1 MSNSNCDVTIGPEDC
16 YNGELKLI
24 LGLIWTLI
32 RHYQI
37 QSTNKSTK
45 KALISFFLRVC
56 NVRVTNFTTDWNDG
70 VWLSKVI
77 DYLYPG
83 LYPDVRAL
91 TCADKVD
98 NCRRAITYAQQYL
111 GIPPIISV
119 HDMVDPEVDELS
131 MMTYL
136 SYFIKLCIKKI
147 REWAQSLIPHV
158 PIKNMSTDWCSGI
171 NLTALIN
178 IIRPGILPDWTV
190 LDEERGVDNITK
202 AIGMAEYSLGIE
214 PSLTAE
220 EMACSTIDEMSVAE
234 YLAPFILIEITKKA
248 GEYGAEADLTVV
260 EIQST
265 AAKRPM
271 HISLSG
277 FESMSVVA
285 LQIRLPSGKIDDL
298 AVENIGKGKADAM
311 YIPSVAGRYELIVK
325 TGIEEVKGSPYKIEI
340 PRLVDYIEFTS
351 TLPPVLNVCVG
362 QVNHFDII
370 CNDTELVVE
379 ELFKVLFQGEGMQ
392 TRAVSA
398 DGFQLSCSDI
408 QYCIRDEGNGHYIVE
423 FLLPKAGEFSVS
435 LLVDGEHIKGSP
447 VNLKSRLTGSASGDG
462 LTKALVGRATYFTV
476 VTPVGS
482 KDISVSIQ
490 DSQGELE
497 HHIEALGQGSYKVS
511 YTPRCTSKL
520 IIIVKVNNEHVVGSP
535 FQLDAI
541 ESRAYI
547 EGRNLKLQVAASCVK
562 RPLKINLS
570 GVVDVSCLSIEIR
583 NPLGHTDILQLTATS
598 EGVVQASCVPVVA
611 GKHVISM
618 KIDGD
623 DVPGS
628 PFDVDIVKLVQFVQ
642 FENIDL
648 RQVQIAAGKVCRIE
662 IVSNDFELL
671 NDRLLSVGFEGG
683 GLKCRQISTGI
694 FNPVAKEIQYS
705 LKDESSGHYILEFMF
720 PQDGHYMMSLLVD
733 NEHISGSPF
742 DLAVLAT
749 GHASQ
754 CIFTGV
760 ALTQGYV
767 VPAGTEVEF
776 RLDCSNAGEGE
787 LSVHA
792 VGPQGESVKVVTYE
806 EENKNIHIVRVYPE
820 RGGMHQLHVYWGGKP
835 IPGCPFTFE
844 ACNPKLVRL
853 ISLPKLEWFS
863 PVTGEVMTFDVDVS
877 QAGRGQLTAYV
888 LLPDGRKENFTITD
902 KGAGIFA
909 LKHTFTEACLTQIFV
924 EYSGVAILNG
934 SITVRVA
941 PQPNKCIVKQQ
952 SCDTTEVSYT
962 IGQPIEFSVDCTDAG
977 TGELTVKATGPD
989 KVELN
994 VDIAVDT
1001 SDDKLQYHIKVIPM
1015 RAGAHRIIVMWAGLS
1030 IPGSPF
1036 HYEITDPSG
1045 VKLVTTE
1052 KMITPCVGQLITYQ
1066 IDLSNA
1072 GKGKVSAKVVLD
1084 GGKTID
1090 VKVIDK
1096 GNGIIV
1102 VEYMPT
1108 IAGLME
1114 IIIYFN
1120 GKKLTAIPVTVL
1132 ARPEPSKIAVGF
1144 PKLRSECMFEA
1155 GSTLEFVVDI
1165 SQGGGGELSA
1175 TLVLPDNQ
1183 ELPIETFTEL
1193 REGRKVCMLK
1203 ITPELIGSYSIIILW
1218 AGQPVTGSPFKFE
1231 VADSRQIT
1239 FSGLPGAEGFSL
1251 VTGETMSFSIDVSR
1265 SGKGRFVAQLVT
1277 ADGSIKTLQAKESY
1291 GVYTIKERFIV
1302 TGSWRLVLLY
1312 NGKEIFSTPV
1322 EIRKAPEPTKCNAN
1336 YGMLRDTFW
1345 NVGSAVQFRIDCT
1358 ESGGGDLDVK
1368 VTDPHGSEIPASKSV
1383 DTSGGKRVY
1392 VVTIMPQC
1400 EGVYSI
1406 VATWAGKT
1414 IRGSPFSFDVANPG
1428 KVKIL
1433 NLPSSDKYAPLTGET
1448 LSFEVDTSKA
1458 FRGKLTG
1465 QVITSSGAVS
1475 QLTIRERTEGI
1486 HVIKHKLTEP
1496 GLFEVKLFYNEVEIL
1511 HFSFT
1516 VSMAPV
1522 ASKCIAHFNI
1532 EKNQSVSVGQTVA
1545 FRVDCSEAGAGELT
1559 AVASCGIQKNDV
1571 PVHVSLDTTGGRCMY
1586 LVTLL
1591 PKVAG
1596 PYFVTILWADK
1607 PIPGSPFIFQVSD
1620 ETLVRILNV
1629 PDPQTFAPLVGDAI
1643 TFDVDTSSAGKGVV
1657 LAKAMYEGQ
1666 QPEEFNANEKGKGL
1680 FNMKHVF
1687 RRAGIVD
1694 IPIFFNGTQLT
1705 SMTYTV
1711 KPAADASKCVTKV
1724 VYEDEYL
1731 INVNQLITLS
1741 VDCTNAG
1748 TGQLTAKCTN
1758 PQGNALEPVI
1768 SEDTCSGRIVYK
1780 VQILPD
1786 VEGTYSIVILWAGV
1800 TVPGSPFTVDVADP
1814 SQVKFL
1820 RLPKADDFHPLTGD
1834 CIAFD
1839 IDATKAGKGSFV
1851 SKIIC
1856 GDITEDVKIVS
1867 KGTGMY
1873 GINHVLSHAVQT
1885 TITVHYNG
1893 VQVLIMSFTVQ
1904 LAPDASKCK
1913 IIVPEPGKYLTNVG
1927 QLIEFTVDCTEA
1939 GTGELEVKATG
1950 PRREITINTSME
1962 CVGVHKVQF
1971 SPDQAGTYS
1980 INVLWA
1986 SKSVPNSPLQFEVAD
2001 PNAVKFF
2008 NLPKV
2013 DNYCPL
2019 TGDRLNFDI
2028 DVTKAGKGELQVQLV
2043 SDGSSEDLKLN
2054 SKGRGMFT
2062 LQHVF
2067 ERTCQL
2073 QVIVLFNGVQLVTL
2087 AGFVKLA
2094 PDASKCR
2101 AIFKERGEHLV
2112 NAWEFVEFTVD
2123 TSKAGTGALTAK
2135 VTGPMRKEVNAD
2147 VTDCG
2152 DSYTVQFVP
2161 KDAGTYSV
2169 AVLWAGKAVPL
2180 SPFAFEIADP
2190 KLVKF
2195 LNLPKEH
2202 CFSPLTGQN
2211 VTFDI
2216 DVMKAGKGKLV
2227 ASITTQDGESTNI
2240 RLVEKGKG
2248 VYSLKYSVVSVGLLQ
2263 FLVMFNGVKVLGLE
2277 CEAKLAPDSTKC
2289 LINLYNTL
2297 LLVGQPIK
2305 LSIDCSAA
2313 GVGKLTMKTRDPL
2326 RKELQTTVSET
2337 DGVYSVQADTQLVG
2351 EHSFDIMWSGKN
2363 VGSAP
2368 AVFNVFDPSKVKVTN
2383 LQSPEKYCAIVNET
2397 LTFEADVS
2405 KAGRGQLTCQV
2416 ITADGSSQDVELTQ
2430 KGQGAYIISYKLVQV
2445 GSIEVVLLFNNI
2457 KVFGSP
2463 WTCQVVDINQFKL
2476 TVPEQYVRINEEAK
2490 VEITGLSSDS
2500 VHLKVTATK
2509 GRQPAIIA
2517 MSCGDGTVTGHVSIM
2532 EVGEYKVEARY
2543 GNKMI
2548 PGSPLI
2554 IKGCNPDKCQ
2564 FASQISTVMHVE
2576 EVKTLVVKSN
2586 EAGPGTLHCNISNTD
2601 LMDSEVKP
2609 GTLSSQIN
2617 LTPKAVGT
2625 CDVTFFWAG
2634 FPVPT
2639 LQINAKIVNAS
2650 LVTVSCV
2657 TLERQK
2663 KLKTGQT
2670 ISFLIDGKDAGQGNM
2685 KFSAKG
2691 ITSKYSDVDIVD
2703 KEDGTYIASFL
2714 ATQIGKHTIEVTWG
2728 GKPAKDI
2735 PLIVDVKKAIE
2746 CSSIRAEGDSLK
2758 LGIAG
2763 RKETVTIITKDT
2775 GLLADGDLA
2784 ATMTTVDG
2792 YDNDIKPEVEI
2803 KEKGNGIYIL
2813 TYVAEL
2819 ATDYSLNITHEEQP
2833 ITDSPFMI
2841 DVKPA
2846 PDASKC
2852 RVILSE
2858 TLVIVGTTVEVD
2870 IDCREAG
2877 YGELLLTVKDQARKN
2892 VQATVSNSGNI
2903 YTAKFNAAT
2912 VSTYTIEA
2920 KWSGSVIGD
2929 GQYIVDS
2936 FDPSKIKFINL
2947 PSADTYIGIIGNT
2960 LAFDVDATKA
2970 GKGTVTA
2977 EVELCDETSQSVE
2990 LTEKSAAVYGFT
3002 HTFASVGLTK
3012 VEVLFNGLKVFLTAA
3027 WSCYVADFGQ
3037 FAITAPSEYCKVHD
3051 NVQFI
3056 IEGVT
3061 TELKHLKVTATH
3073 AKQPAA
3079 VQLSYPETNALAQFI
3094 PSQVGEYKIDVK
3106 YGGNQVTG
3114 SPFVVKA
3121 CNPGKCKIIGSVPS
3135 VIHVKETKSVTFKT
3149 NETGPGELQHFLQ
3162 CEPAGESLGCVIKK
3176 TVGGTLQC
3184 DLTAQA
3190 VGVCTV
3196 ELKWS
3201 GFLVPDT
3208 PFQVSMVDA
3217 SLVTTKCTNLEEG
3230 KKLKTE
3236 DKVFIAI
3243 DATEAGQA
3251 DINVAVSGPSAKY
3264 KDVECVANGDGTFL
3278 ASFVATQVGKHT
3290 IDVTWGGKPAKDI
3303 PLIVNVKKAIECS
3316 SIRAEGDALKL
3327 GIAGRKETVTIITKD
3342 TGLLADGDL
3351 AATMTTVDG
3360 YDNDIKPEVEIKEK
3374 GNGIYILTY
3383 VAEVATAYSLNIT
3396 HEEQPITDS
3405 PFTIDV
3411 KPAPDASKCQVAVSE
3426 SLVLVESV
3434 IEFDVDCREAGY
3446 GEFSVKV
3453 TDPAKKNVV
3462 VEVSENYHIY
3472 SVTFTATLVGCY
3484 TADVLWSGSAI
3495 SGSPIK
3501 FDAFDPSR
3509 VVYPNLP
3516 KSVDYLALVGECLK
3530 FDIDASKAG
3539 KGQITTQ
3546 VVLSESNTLGVEVTD
3561 KQNQVYAFKYEFS
3574 QAGSFELLIFFNDH
3588 AVLTDKWICSVVD
3601 MSLFTIGTIPEFV
3614 KMRDNMTIEIAGIP
3628 TNSKHFTV
3636 TATNMRQPT
3645 SVSLTYTDDGVSASF
3660 CTEFI
3665 GEYKVDMKYGGRQLA
3680 GSPVTIKSCSP
3691 DLCQISGQL
3700 PQVLHVNES
3709 RNVTIQTSKAGPGTL
3724 KSTAEFL
3731 TEGTILEHDVKSDVR
3746 GSAVVLKALTVGTA
3760 NVGLLWADFPIPKVP
3775 FVVEVVDASLVTVKY
3790 VTLEE
3795 EKKVKTADEVVFEV
3809 DARTAGKA
3817 PLQFDVTGPR
3827 LRYKET
3833 VIKDHEDGTFT
3844 VSFIAAQVG
3853 THKAE
3858 FLWGGKPV
3866 PKSPITFDVKKAIGI
3881 SSIKADGNALKYGY
3895 INTKETVNI
3904 SASDS
3909 GLLKDGDLSAVM
3921 NKVYGPDC
3929 PAIELKETGSGQY
3942 TLTYTASSLG
3952 EYQLHINYEDKSI
3965 NNSPFTVDIRQPPDA
3980 CKCVVDFQET
3990 KILAG
3995 TTTQF
4000 TVDCKE
4006 AGYGELSVRIRDST
4020 KKAVQV
4026 KTCEEERMY
4035 TVSFEITTVGMY
4047 TVEVLWSGTAI
4058 PNTPITFDCFDPSKV
4073 AIKNLPSAKDFLALV
4088 GDKFTL
4094 EVDSKKAGKG
4104 ELTCQ
4109 MILADGSSTDID
4121 LTKNNLGM
4129 HQMSYIFATAGSLE
4143 VAFFFCGHRVP
4154 ILWSC
4159 SVIDFSAFSIK
4170 NPGEF
4175 VLINERAKFE
4185 IVGISEETKHLDI
4198 TTTHSRNPTTVDI
4211 EYSYGSAFAAFSV
4224 TQVGEYITNVKL
4236 GGKHIAGSPFIVKSC
4251 DPLKCQVVGLPL
4263 NTLYVGE
4270 KSSLSVRHNDAGPG
4284 VVELLTEER
4293 DILEHSIKPNRLG
4306 TSQIEIIPSRVG
4318 ATNVELTWIGRTI
4331 PDTPFPINIIDP
4343 MAVKVTCTSLADQK
4357 KLKTDTPAAFE
4368 IDTTDA
4374 GKADLDVSIAGPLS
4388 TYTGVSVINNNNN
4401 TYTASF
4407 TPTQMGTHTVTVLWG
4422 GKPAKDI
4429 PLKVDVKKA
4438 VDADKITASG
4448 DALKCGTAG
4457 KKELVTIIAS
4467 ESGLLKDGDLTAA
4480 MTTVEAFDDDLQP
4493 KIELKDK
4500 GSGTY
4505 SLVYLAEVAEK
4516 YLLQIN
4522 HEGQPI
4528 KGSPFNVTIRPPPDA
4543 NMCRFDAPNNLV
4555 LVNTAI
4561 EFDVDCREGGY
4572 GELTVKVKDPARN
4585 FAEANITDNNG
4596 VYTIKFTA
4604 SLVGEYAVEI
4614 LWSKVAIPGSPF
4626 KLNTFDPAKV
4636 RTIKMPVAADIIALT
4651 GESINFD
4658 LDVTKAGKGTLST
4671 QVVVNDDVPQTVNL
4685 EEIRNGIFKFVYK
4698 LVEAGSLEIIILF
4711 NDMKVLYLPWMCKVV
4726 NFNKLSVALPSEN
4739 FKVKEV
4745 VEFDINGIAFESK
4758 HLKVIASHMKR
4769 SSSVRLSYTDTN
4781 IHGQFTA
4788 DFVGEYKLEVKYGNK
4803 QINGSPFTIKSFNP
4817 DNCQI
4822 SDELITL
4829 LHVGETKTMNIRTYE
4844 CGPSVLK
4851 STSTAIEGSD
4861 IGHAIKNLMGGITQ
4875 LSLTGKEVGTFD
4887 ISLTYADFSIPN
4899 TPFRVS
4905 VVDAS
4910 LVKVTCTSLKQQK
4923 KLKTGDRIMFTIDAT
4938 EAGDA
4943 QLDFKVTGPSSVYEN
4958 TDVTE
4963 TGERTYVALFTAT
4976 QEGIHKVEVLWGGKA
4991 AKNTPI
4997 KLDVKKSIDC
5007 SAITAEG
5014 DALQYGYCGKTELVT
5029 LLASDSGLLKDGD
5042 LTAVMKST
5050 DADSTDGCEDIA
5062 VEMKDKGNGKYLL
5075 TYKAPVAGNYMLSI
5089 DYEEQPITQSP
5100 FAITIREPPN
5110 ASKCQLQVPDN
5121 LIMVNNV
5128 ATFTVDCT
5136 AAGYGSLSV
5145 TANDPVGHE
5154 TEVSISETHNIYT
5167 VTFKPVFVGDYTV
5180 EALWCGKPIPSV
5192 PFTISSFDPNLVRF
5206 VPAPKECLVALTG
5219 ESIGFDID
5227 TTKAGKGAV
5236 TANAITSG
5244 EEPQEIKLA
5253 GKGKGIYILKYT
5265 FQQVGN
5271 LQITIRFNNV
5281 TILEYEATVKP
5292 QPDASKCAATILST
5306 ADEYLLN
5313 VSQTI
5318 AISVD
5323 CTIAGTGKL
5332 TVKCTGPQRRELHA
5346 DIIEKTDQVY
5356 EVQLVPEDAGTYSIV
5371 IFWAGKPIPNSPY
5384 NFDIVDI
5391 SQVKFLKLP
5400 KQEEFRPLTG
5410 DIFSFDIDV
5419 SKAGKGKLVAEVV
5432 SAGVTETLTLTEK
5445 GSRIY
5450 GVQHSLLH
5458 IGQTEVYVRYNGE
5471 RVLSYMIMAR
5481 AAPDSSRCKIDMSAM
5496 ERESLFNVGEC
5507 VELTV
5512 DCTEAGV
5519 GDLTSKAV
5527 GPRKEVEVNM
5537 ITERDHVY
5545 RLQIT
5550 PVAVGLHSLT
5560 IMWAGKSITTTPITF
5575 EVVDSSRVKFTNIPD
5590 TETYIPFVGEEFS
5603 FTVDT
5608 KNAGSAKV
5616 EAQIVL
5622 SCGSIEALHIREKV
5636 KGIYVVSYRY
5646 SEVTS
5651 IEFIVFFNKVKVL
5664 SFPCSVKIAP
5674 DASKCIV
5681 NIPTLE
5687 PGTFLDVGQM
5697 IEFTVDCTDAGYGEL
5712 SLKSFG
5718 PQRRDIEVHSSLEAF
5733 DNRTIYKIYHEP
5745 SCAGSYSITV
5755 MWAGKVVPGGP
5766 FKFEVVDS
5774 KQVQFANLPST
5785 DYTPFTGDVIT
5796 FDIDISS
5803 AGKGKLAACVIQAD
5817 GTTQDIDVVN
5827 KGVGIYVVKYTITQA
5842 GRIELCAIF
5851 NYKKLLTRTIKV
5863 KETPV
5868 ATKCRSVLQEVQSY
5882 AVGQFIEFKVD
5893 CIDAGSGMLSA
5904 VAKDCNGKEVQV
5916 YISEHIAVYTL
5927 RFETAVVGKYTVQVF
5942 WSGKEIPNSPFVFET
5957 TDVSKISIVSEITK
5971 RKDFKAI
5978 VGKDICFDINVGQ
5991 AGKGVLVAQVLFA
6004 EGGVA
6009 NMMITEKDYGVYTCL
6024 YQPTVSGSIEIV
6036 ITYGGVRILSHS
6048 MVICE
6053 APNASKCQILLCSEE
6068 QESIIY
6074 TVGQTISFT
6083 IDCSLAGAGE
6093 MKAIATGPQGK
6104 QLQAKVVAIENN
6116 QYQVSFE
6123 TRWVGT
6129 YSIEVLWDGNLIPG
6143 APFSFEVND
6152 PKRVQFIDLPKS
6164 YSLQAIVGKE
6174 ITFDANV
6181 SKAGKGMLVAKVQ
6194 YEDGHCEDVQV
6205 VTKSDEIYSIV
6216 CVPQAAGSIT
6226 IFVMFCGVEV
6236 LNYPLTIKAAPNS
6249 EKCHLMMERSQHEVY
6264 IVGSCIEFSIDCA
6277 DAGTG
6282 DLIVRAEDPSGK
6294 NYKVTLQ
6301 EHKLTYRI
6309 KFEVSMAGQYK
6320 IEALWAGVSIPGCP
6334 FTFEVVDPRKL
6345 KFVNL
6350 PSSPEFVGV
6359 VGKAINFNVDVSKA
6373 GKGEL
6378 TVQAHYSDGTIS
6390 EFNKTEISPGLF
6402 SVNLVPLYT
6411 GVMDIVVYYSGNI
6424 SITRSVMINK
6434 GAEASMCRVNLT
6446 ALRAM
6451 PSLFVRKSVSF
6462 TVDCTEAGTGHL
6474 SVVINNPL
6482 NKPINA
6488 DIKDS
6493 KGVFTVKFE
6502 PDEVGVYTIAIFW
6515 GDAPVPGSPFTVS
6528 AIDPKKIKFLN
6539 LPDGHGHLLTA
6550 ITGQPINFTV
6560 DTTQAGAGN
6569 FNAQAVVED
6578 GDIEAI
6584 LMTSMTSGVYDI
6596 TYTPHLQGN
6605 VRFDFWYNDVKFHT
6619 MNWVCQMAAEA
6630 KKVGVV
6636 NIQRTI
6642 EEEELQLT
6650 EVDALWIRIQ
6660 MTTFK
6665 NWVND
6670 VLRGNLKRAKR
6681 QVEVL
6686 QWDFR
6691 DGLILIALLECL
6703 VKRNKVGHYN
6713 SDPSGKIEKLENLTA
6728 CFDLIS
6734 AENIKL
6740 VNIGEYLVIKLLMH
6754 ANMC

>member
-1 MSNSNCDVTIGPEDC
+1 LLTSYCNIAIGPEDC

-37 QSTNKSTK
+37 QTSTKSTK

-77 DYLYPG
+77 DYLHPG

-91 TCADKVD
+91 TCADKID

-119 HDMVDPEVDELS
+119 DDMADPEVDELS

-136 SYFIKLCIKKI
+136 SYFIKLCTKKI

-178 IIRPGILPDWTV
+178 VIRPGILPDWTV
-190 LDEERGVDNITK
+190 LDEEQGLDNITK
-202 AIGMAEYSLGIE
+202 ALGMAEYSLGIE

-220 EMACSTIDEMSVAE
+220 EMSCSSIDDMSVAE
-234 YLAPFILIEITKKA
+234 YLAPFMLVEIAKQT
-248 GEYGAEADLTVV
+248 GEYGADVDPTVV

-271 HISLSG
+271 LISLSG
-277 FESMSVVA
+277 FESMSVVS
-285 LQIRLPSGKIDDL
+285 LQMRLPSGKVDNV
-298 AVENIGKGKADAM
+298 AVENIGKGKADAT
-311 YIPSVAGRYELIVK
+311 YIPATAGRYELIVK
-325 TGIEEVKGSPYKIEI
+325 SGIDEVKGSPYKIEI

-351 TLPPVLNVCVG
+351 TLPPILNVCVG
-362 QVNHFDII
+362 QVNRFEIV

-379 ELFKVLFQGEGMQ
+379 KLFNVVFQGEGLQ
-392 TRAVSA
+392 TKVVSP
-398 DGFQLSCSDI
+398 DGFQVSCSDI
-408 QYCIRDEGNGHYIVE
+408 QYCIKDERNGHYIVE

-435 LLVDGEHIKGSP
+435 FLVDGEHVKGSP
-447 VNLKSRLTGSASGDG
+447 VNMKSRLTGSASGDG
-462 LTKALVGRATYFTV
+462 LTKAVVGRTTYFTV
-476 VTPVGS
+476 AIPVGS

-490 DSQGELE
+490 DSQGELQ
-497 HHIEALGQGSYKVS
+497 HHIETLGQGSYKVS
-511 YTPRCTSKL
+511 FTPRCTGR
-520 IIIVKVNNEHVVGSP
+520 ITIIVQVDNEHVVGSP
-535 FQLDAI
+535 FHLDAF
-541 ESRAYI
+541 ESRAYV
-547 EGRNLKLQVAASCVK
+547 EGKNLKLQVAASCVK
-562 RPLKINLS
+562 RPLKINVT
-570 GVVDVSCLSIEIR
+570 GVLDVSHLSIEIQ
-583 NPLGHTDILQLTATS
+583 NPLGHTDKLQLTSTS
-598 EGVVQASCVPVVA
+598 EGAVQASCVPVVA
-611 GKHVISM
+611 GKHVVSM

-628 PFDVDIVKLVQFVQ
+628 PFDVDIVKLIQFVQ
-642 FENIDL
+642 FGNIDL
-648 RQVQIAAGKVCRIE
+648 KQVEITAGKVCRIE
-662 IVSNDFELL
+662 IVSNDFDLL
-671 NDRLLSVGFEGG
+671 KERLLTANFEGE
-683 GLKCRQISTGI
+683 GLKCRQLSTGI

-705 LKDESSGHYILEFMF
+705 LKDENNGHYILEFMF
-720 PQDGHYMMSLLVD
+720 PQDGHYRMTLMVD
-733 NEHISGSPF
+733 SEHISGSPF
-742 DLAVLAT
+742 DIAVIAT

-754 CIFTGV
+754 CMITGA
-760 ALTQGYV
+760 ALTQGHV

-792 VGPQGESVKVVTYE
+792 VGPQGESVKVVTSFE
-806 EENKNIHIVRVYPE
+806 EGTKNMYIIKVYPE
-820 RGGMHQLHVYWGGKP
+820 RGGMHQLHVYWGGKA
-835 IPGCPFTFE
+835 IPGCPLTFE
-844 ACNPKLVRL
+844 ACNPKLVHL

-863 PVTGEVMTFDVDVS
+863 PVTGEMMSFDVDVS
-877 QAGRGQLTAYV
+877 QAGRGQLTAYI
-888 LLPDGRKENFTITD
+888 LLPGGRKENFTVTD

-909 LKHTFTEACLTQIFV
+909 LKYTFTEACLTQIFV
-924 EYSGVAILNG
+924 EYSGVAILKG

-941 PQPNKCIVKQQ
+941 PQPNKCIVKQ
-952 SCDTTEVSYT
+952 SCEATEVSYT
-962 IGQPIEFSVDCTDAG
+962 VGQPIEFSVDCTDAG

-989 KVELN
+989 KEELN

-1001 SDDKLQYHIKVIPM
+1001 SDEKLQYHIKVIPT

-1045 VKLVTTE
+1045 VKLLSTE
-1052 KMITPCVGQLITYQ
+1052 KMVTPCVGQLITYQ
-1066 IDLSNA
+1066 IDLSNS
-1072 GKGKVSAKVVLD
+1072 GKGKVTAKAVLD
-1084 GGKTID
+1084 GGKTVD
-1090 VKVIDK
+1090 VKVINK
-1096 GNGIIV
+1096 GGGIIV
-1102 VEYMPT
+1102 IEYMPT
-1108 IAGLME
+1108 IAGSLE
-1114 IIIYFN
+1114 IVIYFN
-1120 GKKLTAIPVTVL
+1120 GKKLTSIPVTVL
-1132 ARPEPSKIAVGF
+1132 ARPEPSKVAVGF

-1165 SQGGGGELSA
+1165 SQAGGGELSA
-1175 TLVLPDNQ
+1175 TVILPDNQ
-1183 ELPIETFTEL
+1183 KLPIETFTEL
-1193 REGRKVCMLK
+1193 RDGRKVCVLK
-1203 ITPELIGSYSIIILW
+1203 MTPELIGSYSIIILW

-1231 VADSRQIT
+1231 VADARQIT
-1239 FSGLPGAEGFSL
+1239 FSGLPGAEGFAL
-1251 VTGETMSFSIDVSR
+1251 VTGETMNFSIDISK
-1265 SGKGRFVAQLVT
+1265 SGKGKFVAQLV
-1277 ADGSIKTLQAKESY
+1277 AANGSIKTLQAKESY
-1291 GVYTIKERFIV
+1291 GMYTIKERFIV
-1302 TGSWRLVLLY
+1302 TGSWKLVLLY

-1322 EIRKAPEPTKCNAN
+1322 EIRKAPEPTKCHAD
-1336 YGMLRDTFW
+1336 YAMLRDTFW
-1345 NVGSAVQFRIDCT
+1345 NVGSTVQFRIDCT
-1358 ESGGGDLDVK
+1358 EAGGGELDVK
-1368 VTDPHGSEIPASKSV
+1368 VTDPNGSEILASKSV
-1383 DTSGGKRVY
+1383 DNSGGKRVY
-1392 VVTIMPQC
+1392 VVMVTPQC

-1406 VATWAGKT
+1406 IATWTGKT
-1414 IRGSPFSFDVANPG
+1414 IRGSPFSFNVANPS

-1433 NLPSSDKYAPLTGET
+1433 NLPPPDKYAPLTGET
-1448 LSFEVDTSKA
+1448 LSFEIDTSKA

-1475 QLTIRERTEGI
+1475 QLAIRERTEGI
-1486 HVIKHKLTEP
+1486 HVIKHKLTEA
-1496 GLFEVKLFYNEVEIL
+1496 GLFEVKLYYNEIEIL

-1522 ASKCIAHFNI
+1522 ASKCVAHFNI
-1532 EKNQSVSVGQTVA
+1532 EKNQSISVGQTVA

-1559 AVASCGIQKNDV
+1559 ALASCGIQKNDV
-1571 PVHVSLDTTGGRCMY
+1571 PVHVSLDTTGGRRMY

-1596 PYFVTILWADK
+1596 PYFVTTLWAGK
-1607 PIPGSPFIFQVSD
+1607 PISGSPFIFQVSD
-1620 ETLVRILNV
+1620 ETLVNILNV

-1657 LAKAMYEGQ
+1657 LAKALYEGQ

-1694 IPIFFNGTQLT
+1694 IPIFFNGNQLT
-1705 SMTYTV
+1705 CMTYTV
-1711 KPAADASKCVTKV
+1711 KPAADASKCVTRV
-1724 VYEDEYL
+1724 VYENEYL
-1731 INVNQLITLS
+1731 INVNQMITLS
-1741 VDCTNAG
+1741 VDCTDAG

-1758 PQGNALEPVI
+1758 PQGNALEALI
-1768 SEDTCSGRIVYK
+1768 SEDTTTGRVVYK
-1780 VQILPD
+1780 AQIQPD
-1786 VEGTYSIVILWAGV
+1786 LEGTYNIALFWAGV
-1800 TVPGSPFTVDVADP
+1800 AVPGSPFSVDVADP

-1820 RLPKADDFHPLTGD
+1820 KLPKVDDFHPLTGD
-1834 CIAFD
+1834 FLAFD

-1851 SKIIC
+1851 SKMIC
-1856 GDITEDVKIVS
+1856 GEITEDVKIIS
-1867 KGTGMY
+1867 KGTGMFC
-1873 GINHVLSHAVQT
+1873 INHILSHAVQT
-1885 TITVHYNG
+1885 TITIHYNG

-1913 IIVPEPGKYLTNVG
+1913 VIIPEPGKYLTNVG

-1950 PRREITINTSME
+1950 PRREITINTTVE

-1971 SPDQAGTYS
+1971 SPDQAGIYS
-1980 INVLWA
+1980 VNVLWA
-1986 SKSVPNSPLQFEVAD
+1986 SKIVPNSPFQFEVAD

-2008 NLPKV
+2008 NLPKA

-2019 TGDRLNFDI
+2019 TGDRLNFDV
-2028 DVTKAGKGELQVQLV
+2028 DVSKAGKGELQVQIV
-2043 SDGSSEDLKLN
+2043 SDGSSEDMKLA

-2067 ERTCQL
+2067 ERPCQL
-2073 QVIVLFNGVQLVTL
+2073 QLIVFYNGVQLVTL

-2094 PDASKCR
+2094 PDASKCH
-2101 AIFKERGEHLV
+2101 AIFKDRGEHLI
-2112 NAWEFVEFTVD
+2112 NAGETVEFTVD
-2123 TSKAGTGALTAK
+2123 TSEAGTGVLTTK
-2135 VTGPMRKEVNAD
+2135 VTGPMRKEVSVD

-2152 DSYTVQFVP
+2152 SNYTVQFIP
-2161 KDAGTYSV
+2161 KDAGAYSV
-2169 AVLWAGKAVPL
+2169 AVLWAGKAIPL
-2180 SPFAFEIADP
+2180 SPFTFEIADP

-2202 CFSPLTGQN
+2202 DFSPLTGQT
-2211 VTFDI
+2211 VSFDI
-2216 DVMKAGKGKLV
+2216 DVIKAGKGKLV
-2227 ASITTQDGESTNI
+2227 ASVTTLDGEATNI
-2240 RLVEKGKG
+2240 RLAEKGKG
-2248 VYSLKYSVVSVGLLQ
+2248 VYLLKYPVVSVGMLQ
-2263 FLVMFNGVKVLGLE
+2263 FLVIFNGVKVLGLE

-2289 LINLYNTL
+2289 LVNLHDTL

-2305 LSIDCSAA
+2305 LTVDASAA
-2313 GVGKLTMKTRDPL
+2313 GVGKLTMKTQDPL

-2351 EHSFDIMWSGKN
+2351 EHSFDIMWSSKN
-2363 VGSAP
+2363 IGSAP
-2368 AVFNVFDPSKVKVTN
+2368 AVFNIFDPSKVKVTN
-2383 LQSPEKYCAIVNET
+2383 LQSPEKYCAIVDEI
-2397 LTFEADVS
+2397 LTFEADIS
-2405 KAGRGQLTCQV
+2405 KAGRGQLSCQV
-2416 ITADGSSQDVELTQ
+2416 ITADGNSEEIELTQ
-2430 KGQGAYIISYKLVQV
+2430 KGQGAYIISYKFVRV
-2445 GSIEVVLLFNNI
+2445 GSLEVVLLFNNL
-2457 KVFGSP
+2457 KVFSTP
-2463 WTCQVVDINQFKL
+2463 WICQAVDVSQFKL
-2476 TVPEQYVRINEEAK
+2476 TTLTQYIKIDEEAK
-2490 VEITGLSSDS
+2490 VEIAGLTSDS
-2500 VHLKVTATK
+2500 THLKVTATR
-2509 GRQPAIIA
+2509 GRQPVTIA
-2517 MSCGDGTVTGHVSIM
+2517 MSCGDNGMTGQVSIQ

-2548 PGSPLI
+2548 PNSPLI
-2554 IKGCNPDKCQ
+2554 INGCNPDKCM
-2564 FASQISTVMHVE
+2564 FAGQVSAVMHVG

-2586 EAGPGTLHCNISNTD
+2586 EAGPGTLQCSVSNSG
-2601 LMDSEVKP
+2601 LIDSDVKP

-2617 LTPKAVGT
+2617 LTPKAVGS
-2625 CDVTFFWAG
+2625 CDISFFWAN
-2634 FPVPT
+2634 FPVPR
-2639 LQINAKIVNAS
+2639 LQIDAKVVDPS
-2650 LVTVSCV
+2650 LVTVTCI

-2663 KLKTGQT
+2663 KLKTDQT
-2670 ISFLIDGKDAGQGNM
+2670 ISFLIDGKNAGQGDM
-2685 KFSAKG
+2685 RFSAKG
-2691 ITSKYSDVDIVD
+2691 ITTKYTDIDIVD
-2703 KEDGTYIASFL
+2703 NEDGTYIASFL

-2735 PLIVDVKKAIE
+2735 PLIVDVKKAVE
-2746 CSSIRAEGDSLK
+2746 CSSIRAEGDALRF
-2758 LGIAG
+2758 GIAG
-2763 RKETVTIITKDT
+2763 RKETVTIMAKDT

-2792 YDNDIKPEVEI
+2792 YDNDIKPIVEI
-2803 KEKGNGIYIL
+2803 KEKGNSVYIL
-2813 TYVAEL
+2813 TYVAEV

-2833 ITDSPFMI
+2833 ITDSPFTVDI
-2841 DVKPA
+2841 KPA
-2846 PDASKC
+2846 PDVSKC

-2858 TLVIVGTTVEVD
+2858 TMVIVGTTIEVD
-2870 IDCREAG
+2870 VDCREAG
-2877 YGELLLTVKDQARKN
+2877 YGELSLTVKDQAKKN
-2892 VQATVSNSGNI
+2892 IQVAVSNSGNI
-2903 YTAKFNAAT
+2903 YTAKFNAVI

-2929 GQYIVDS
+2929 EKYIVDS
-2936 FDPSKIKFINL
+2936 FDPNKIKFINL
-2947 PSADTYIGIIGNT
+2947 PNADTYVGIIGNT
-2960 LAFDVDATKA
+2960 LAFDIDATKA
-2970 GKGTVTA
+2970 GKGTLTA
-2977 EVELCDETSQSVE
+2977 EVELCDETSQSIG
-2990 LTEKSAAVYGFT
+2990 LTEKSTAVYGFS

-3012 VEVLFNGLKVFLTAA
+3012 FEVLFNGLKVFLTSA
-3027 WSCYVADFGQ
+3027 WSCNVVDFGQ
-3037 FAITAPSEYCKVHD
+3037 FAVTAPPEYCKVND
-3051 NVQFI
+3051 NVQFN

-3073 AKQPAA
+3073 TKQPAT
-3079 VQLSYPETNALAQFI
+3079 VQLSYMETNALAQFI

-3106 YGGNQVTG
+3106 YGSKQVTG
-3114 SPFVVKA
+3114 SPFIVKV

-3135 VIHVKETKSVTFKT
+3135 VIHVKETKSVTLKT
-3149 NETGPGELQHFLQ
+3149 NEAGPGELQYFLQ
-3162 CEPAGESLGCVIKK
+3162 CEPTEELLGCNIKK
-3176 TVGGTLQC
+3176 AVGGTLQC

-3201 GFLVPDT
+3201 GFAVPDT
-3208 PFQVSMVDA
+3208 PFKVNMVDA
-3217 SLVTTKCTNLEEG
+3217 SLVKVKCTNLEER

-3243 DATEAGQA
+3243 DATIAGQA
-3251 DINVAVSGPSAKY
+3251 DVKIAVSGPTVKY
-3264 KDVECVANGDGTFL
+3264 KDVECVANEDGKFV
-3278 ASFVATQVGKHT
+3278 ASFVAKQVGKHT
-3290 IDVTWGGKPAKDI
+3290 IDVTYGGKPAKDI
-3303 PLIVNVKKAIECS
+3303 PLIIDVKKSISCS
-3316 SIRAEGDALKL
+3316 SIRAEGDALRL
-3327 GIAGRKETVTIITKD
+3327 GIAGRKETVTIMAKD

-3360 YDNDIKPEVEIKEK
+3360 YDNDIKPVVEIKEK
-3374 GNGIYILTY
+3374 GNSVYILTY
-3383 VAEVATAYSLNIT
+3383 VAEVATNYSLNIT

-3405 PFTIDV
+3405 PFTVDI
-3411 KPAPDASKCQVAVSE
+3411 KPAPDVSKCQVVVTDT
-3426 SLVLVESV
+3426 LVLVESV

-3446 GEFSVKV
+3446 GELTVKV
-3453 TDPAKKNVV
+3453 TDPAKKNVS
-3462 VEVSENYHIY
+3462 VEVSESNHIY
-3472 SVTFTATLVGCY
+3472 SVKFTVPLIGCY
-3484 TADVLWSGSAI
+3484 SVDVLWSGSAI

-3501 FDAFDPSR
+3501 FNTFDPSK
-3509 VVYPNLP
+3509 VLYPNLP
-3516 KSVDYLALVGECLK
+3516 KSVNYLALVGELLT

-3546 VVLSESNTLGVEVTD
+3546 VVLLESNTQGVEVTD
-3561 KQNQVYAFKYEFS
+3561 KQNQAYGFKYEFS
-3574 QAGSFELLIFFNDH
+3574 QAGSFELLIFFNNH
-3588 AVLTDKWICSVVD
+3588 AVLTDKWMCSVVD
-3601 MSLFTIGTIPEFV
+3601 MSQFTIATTPEFM
-3614 KMRDNMTIEIAGIP
+3614 KMRENVTIEVTGIP
-3628 TNSKHFTV
+3628 ANSKHFTV
-3636 TATNMRQPT
+3636 TASNMRQPT
-3645 SVSLTYTDDGVSASF
+3645 SVSLAYTDTGATAAF

-3665 GEYKVDMKYGGRQLA
+3665 GEYKVDVKFGGRQLT
-3680 GSPVTIKSCSP
+3680 GSPIIIKSCSP
-3691 DLCQISGQL
+3691 DACKVSGQL

-3709 RNVTIQTSKAGPGTL
+3709 RNITIQTSKAGPGSL

-3731 TEGTILEHDVKSDVR
+3731 TEGTPLEHDVKSDVR
-3746 GSAVVLKALTVGTA
+3746 GSAVMLKALTVGTA
-3760 NVGLLWADFPIPKVP
+3760 NIGLHWADFPIPKVP
-3775 FVVEVVDASLVTVKY
+3775 FVVEVVDASLVTVKC
-3790 VTLEE
+3790 VTIEE
-3795 EKKVKTADEVVFEV
+3795 EKKVKTASEVVFEV

-3817 PLQFDVTGPR
+3817 PLQFNVTGPR
-3827 LRYKET
+3827 SRYKEA
-3833 VIKDHEDGTFT
+3833 VIKDNEDGTFT

-3853 THKAE
+3853 NHKAE
-3858 FLWGGKPV
+3858 FLWGGKAIPQN
-3866 PKSPITFDVKKAIGI
+3866 PIAFDVKKAIGI
-3881 SSIKADGNALKYGY
+3881 GSIRADGNALKYGY
-3895 INTKETVNI
+3895 VNKKETVSI
-3904 SASDS
+3904 TASDS

-3921 NKVYGPDC
+3921 NEVSGADC
-3929 PAIELKETGSGQY
+3929 PAIELKETGAGQY
-3942 TLTYTASSLG
+3942 TLSYTASSLG
-3952 EYQLHINYEDKSI
+3952 EYQLQINYEDKPI

-3980 CKCVVDFQET
+3980 SKCIVEFQDT

-3995 TTTQF
+3995 TTTRF

-4006 AGYGELSVRIRDST
+4006 AGYGELSVKIKEAT
-4020 KKAVQV
+4020 KKAVQA
-4026 KTCEEERMY
+4026 KLCEEEKVY
-4035 TVSFEITTVGMY
+4035 TVSFEITTVGIY
-4047 TVEVLWSGTAI
+4047 IVEVLWSGTAI
-4058 PNTPITFDCFDPSKV
+4058 PNTPITYDCFDPSKV
-4073 AIKNLPSAKDFLALV
+4073 VIKNLPSAQDFLALI

-4094 EVDSKKAGKG
+4094 EIDSKKAGKG

-4109 MILADGSSTDID
+4109 IILTDGSSNDID
-4121 LTKNNLGM
+4121 LTVNNLGM
-4129 HQMSYIFATAGSLE
+4129 HQMNYIFAVAGSLE
-4143 VAFFFCGHRVP
+4143 LAFFFCGHRIP
-4154 ILWSC
+4154 IPWLC
-4159 SVIDFSAFSIK
+4159 NVVDFSSFSIK
-4170 NPGEF
+4170 NPEEF
-4175 VLINERAKFE
+4175 VLINETVKFE
-4185 IVGISEETKHLDI
+4185 IVGISEETKHLDVN
-4198 TTTHSRNPTTVDI
+4198 TSHTRSPTSIEI
-4211 EYSYGSAFAAFSV
+4211 EYSDGSAFAAFCV
-4224 TQVGEYITNVKL
+4224 TQIGEYATNVKF

-4263 NTLYVGE
+4263 NTLCVGE
-4270 KSSLSVRHNDAGPG
+4270 KSNLSVRHNDAGPG
-4284 VVELLTEER
+4284 LLKLSTEEK
-4293 DILEHSIKPNRLG
+4293 DILEHSIKPNRLE
-4306 TSQIEIIPSRVG
+4306 TSQIEIIPKRVG
-4318 ATNVELTWIGRTI
+4318 TTNVEMTWIGRAI

-4343 MAVKVTCTSLADQK
+4343 MAVKVTCTSLANQK
-4357 KLKTDTPAAFE
+4357 KLKTDMPAAFE

-4374 GKADLDVSIAGPLS
+4374 GKADLYVSIAGPLS
-4388 TYTGVSVINNNNN
+4388 TYTGISVISNDNNM
-4401 TYTASF
+4401 YTASF
-4407 TPTQMGTHTVTVLWG
+4407 TPTQMGIHTVTILWG

-4448 DALKCGTAG
+4448 DALKYGIAG

-4467 ESGLLKDGDLTAA
+4467 DSGLLKDGDLIAT
-4480 MTTVEAFDDDLQP
+4480 MTTVETYDDDVQP
-4493 KIELKDK
+4493 KLELKDK

-4505 SLVYLAEVAEK
+4505 SLMYIAEVAEK
-4516 YLLQIN
+4516 YLLHIN
-4522 HEGQPI
+4522 HEGRPI
-4528 KGSPFNVTIRPPPDA
+4528 QGSPFNVTIRPPPDA

-4555 LVNTAI
+4555 LIDTTI
-4561 EFDVDCREGGY
+4561 EFDVDCREGGC
-4572 GELTVKVKDPARN
+4572 GDLSVKVKDPARN
-4585 FAEANITDNNG
+4585 FADAQVMDNNG

-4604 SLVGEYAVEI
+4604 SIVGEYAVEM

-4626 KLNTFDPAKV
+4626 KLNTFDPTKV
-4636 RTIKMPVAADIIALT
+4636 RTIKLPVAADIVALT

-4658 LDVTKAGKGTLST
+4658 LDVTKAGKGTLTT
-4671 QVVVNDDVPQTVNL
+4671 QVIVNDDVPQTVNL
-4685 EEIRNGIFKFVYK
+4685 EELRNGVFKFVYK
-4698 LVEAGSLEIIILF
+4698 MADTGSLEIVILY
-4711 NDMKVLYLPWMCKVV
+4711 NDIKVLYLPWICKVV
-4726 NFNKLSVALPSEN
+4726 NFSKLSVTLPSEN
-4739 FKVKEV
+4739 FKVKEI

-4758 HLKVIASHMKR
+4758 HLKVVASHMKR
-4769 SSSVRLSYTDTN
+4769 SSSIRLSYTEAS

-4788 DFVGEYKLEVKYGNK
+4788 EFVGEYKLEVTYGNK
-4803 QINGSPFTIKSFNP
+4803 QINGSPFSIKSFNP

-4829 LHVGETKTMNIRTYE
+4829 LHVGETKPMNIRTYE

-4851 STSTAIEGSD
+4851 CTSTAIEGSE
-4861 IGHAIKNLMGGITQ
+4861 IAHGIKSLMGGVTQ
-4875 LSLTGKEVGTFD
+4875 LSLTGKEVGVFD
-4887 ISLTYADFSIPN
+4887 IFLTWADFPIPN
-4899 TPFRVS
+4899 TPFKVK

-4910 LVKVTCTSLKQQK
+4910 LVKVTCTSLEQQK
-4923 KLKTGDRIMFTIDAT
+4923 KLKTGDRIMFTIDTT
-4938 EAGDA
+4938 EAGNA
-4943 QLDFKVTGPSSVYEN
+4943 QLDFKVTGPLSVYED
-4958 TDVTE
+4958 TDMTE
-4963 TGERTYVALFTAT
+4963 TGERTYMALFTAT

-4991 AKNTPI
+4991 AKNTPM
-4997 KLDVKKSIDC
+4997 KLDIKKSIDY
-5007 SAITAEG
+5007 SAIRAEG
-5014 DALQYGYCGKTELVT
+5014 DALQYGYCGRTESIT

-5042 LTAVMKST
+5042 LTTVMKST
-5050 DADSTDGCEDIA
+5050 DSCEEAA

-5089 DYEEQPITQSP
+5089 DYEEQPISQSP
-5100 FAITIREPPN
+5100 FTVTIREPPN
-5110 ASKCQLQVPDN
+5110 ASKCQLQVPEQ

-5136 AAGYGSLSV
+5136 AAGYGNLSV
-5145 TANDPVGHE
+5145 TAKDPVGHE
-5154 TEVSISETHNIYT
+5154 TEVSISEANNVFT
-5167 VTFKPVFVGDYTV
+5167 VTFKPMFVGDYTV
-5180 EALWCGKPIPSV
+5180 EAQWSSKPIPSV
-5192 PFTISSFDPNLVRF
+5192 PFIISSFDPSLVRF
-5206 VPAPKECLVALTG
+5206 VPVPTECLIALTG
-5219 ESIGFDID
+5219 ESIGFDVD
-5227 TTKAGKGAV
+5227 ATKAGKGTV
-5236 TANAITSG
+5236 TAHIIASG
-5244 EEPQEIKLA
+5244 EEPQEIKLV

-5265 FQQVGN
+5265 FQQIGN
-5271 LQITIRFNNV
+5271 LQITIRFNGV
-5281 TILEYEATVKP
+5281 IILEYEVTVKP
-5292 QPDASKCAATILST
+5292 QPDASKCIPTILST

-5313 VSQTI
+5313 ISQTI

-5323 CTIAGTGKL
+5323 CINAGTGKL

-5346 DIIEKTDQVY
+5346 DVIEKTDQVY
-5356 EVQLVPEDAGTYSIV
+5356 DVQLIPEDAGTYSIA
-5371 IFWAGKPIPNSPY
+5371 ILWAGKPIPNSPF

-5400 KQEEFRPLTG
+5400 KQDEFHPLTG
-5410 DIFSFDIDV
+5410 DIFCFDVDV
-5419 SKAGKGKLVAEVV
+5419 SKAGKGKLATEVV
-5432 SAGVTETLTLTEK
+5432 SAGVTEALTLTEK
-5445 GSRIY
+5445 GSRVY
-5450 GVQHSLLH
+5450 GIQHTLVH

-5471 RVLSYMIMAR
+5471 QVLSYMITTR
-5481 AAPDSSRCKIDMSAM
+5481 AAPDSSRCKIDMSAL

-5545 RLQIT
+5545 KLQIT
-5550 PVAVGLHSLT
+5550 PVIVGVHSLT

-5575 EVVDSSRVKFTNIPD
+5575 EVVDSSRVKFTNLPD
-5590 TETYIPFVGEEFS
+5590 TETYIPFVGEELS

-5616 EAQIVL
+5616 ESQVVL
-5622 SCGSIEALHIREKV
+5622 SCGTSEALHMREKV
-5636 KGIYVVSYRY
+5636 KGVFVVSHRY
-5646 SEVTS
+5646 TEVTS
-5651 IEFIVFFNKVKVL
+5651 LELVVFFNQVKVL

-5681 NIPTLE
+5681 NLPTLE

-5712 SLKSFG
+5712 SLKCFG
-5718 PQRRDIEVHSSLEAF
+5718 PQRKDIEVHSSLEPF
-5733 DNRTIYKIYHEP
+5733 DNRTIYKIFHEP
-5745 SCAGSYSITV
+5745 LCAGSYSITV
-5755 MWAGKVVPGGP
+5755 LWAGKVVASGP

-5774 KQVQFANLPST
+5774 KQVQFVNLPST
-5785 DYTPFTGDVIT
+5785 ENYTPFTGDIIT
-5796 FDIDISS
+5796 FDIDITG
-5803 AGKGKLAACVIQAD
+5803 AGKGKLAACVTQDD

-5827 KGVGIYVVKYTITQA
+5827 KGVGIYAVKYTIARA
-5842 GRIELCAIF
+5842 GRIELCVTF
-5851 NYKKLLTRTIKV
+5851 NSVKLLTRTIKV
-5863 KETPV
+5863 KEPPV

-5893 CIDAGSGMLSA
+5893 CIDAGGGMLSA

-5927 RFETAVVGKYTVQVF
+5927 RFETAVVGKYAVEVF

-5957 TDVSKISIVSEITK
+5957 TDVSKIAISSEVT
-5971 RKDFKAI
+5971 RTKDFKAI
-5978 VGKDICFDINVGQ
+5978 VGKDIYFDINVDQ
-5991 AGKGVLVAQVLFA
+5991 AGKGVLIAQVMFA

-6009 NMMITEKDYGVYTCL
+6009 NMIITEKDHGVYTCM

-6036 ITYGGVRILSHS
+6036 ITYGGVRIFCHS
-6048 MVICE
+6048 LLIYD
-6053 APNASKCQILLCSEE
+6053 APNASKCEVLLCSEE
-6068 QESIIY
+6068 QESMIY
-6074 TVGQTISFT
+6074 TVGQTISFK
-6083 IDCSLAGAGE
+6083 IDCALAGAGE
-6093 MKAIATGPQGK
+6093 MKAVAAGPQGK
-6104 QLQAKVVAIENN
+6104 QLQARVIAIENN

-6123 TRWVGT
+6123 TRWVGM
-6129 YSIEVLWDGNLIPG
+6129 YSIQVLWDGNLIPG
-6143 APFSFEVND
+6143 APFCFEVND
-6152 PKRVQFIDLPKS
+6152 PKRVEFIDLPKS

-6174 ITFDANV
+6174 ITFDVNI
-6181 SKAGKGMLVAKVQ
+6181 SKAGKGLLVARVQ
-6194 YEDGHCEDVQV
+6194 YEAGQNEDLQV
-6205 VTKSDEIYSIV
+6205 VAKSDGVYSVV
-6216 CVPQAAGSIT
+6216 CVPQVAGSIT
-6226 IFVMFCGVEV
+6226 IFVLFCGVEV
-6236 LNYPLTIKAAPNS
+6236 LNYPLIIKAAPNS
-6249 EKCHLMMERSQHEVY
+6249 EKCHLMMERSKDEVY
-6264 IVGSCIEFSIDCA
+6264 IVGNCIEFSIDCA

-6309 KFEVSMAGQYK
+6309 KFEVTLAGQYK
-6320 IEALWAGVSIPGCP
+6320 IEAQWAGISIPGCP

-6378 TVQAHYSDGTIS
+6378 SVQAHYSDGTIS

-6446 ALRAM
+6446 ALRAV
-6451 PSLFVRKSVSF
+6451 PSLFVRKQIQFS
-6462 TVDCTEAGTGHL
+6462 VDCTEAGTGHL

-6482 NKPINA
+6482 NKPVNA

-6560 DTTQAGAGN
+6560 NTTQAGAGT
-6569 FNAQAVVED
+6569 FNAQAIVED
-6578 GDIEAI
+6578 GDVEAI
-6584 LMTSMTSGVYDI
+6584 LMTSMMSGVYDI
-6596 TYTPHLQGN
+6596 TYTPHVAGN
-6605 VRFDFWYNDVKFHT
+6605 LRFDFWYNDVKFQT
-6619 MNWVCQMAAEA
+6619 MNWVCQMPAEVKRA
-6630 KKVGVV
+6630 GVV

-6642 EEEELQLT
+6642 EEEELKLT

-6670 VLRGNLKRAKR
+6670 VLRGNLKRARR

-6703 VKRNKVGHYN
+6703 VKRNKIGHFN

-6740 VNIGEYLVIKLLMH
+6740 VNIGKCNFCV
-6754 ANMC
+6754 